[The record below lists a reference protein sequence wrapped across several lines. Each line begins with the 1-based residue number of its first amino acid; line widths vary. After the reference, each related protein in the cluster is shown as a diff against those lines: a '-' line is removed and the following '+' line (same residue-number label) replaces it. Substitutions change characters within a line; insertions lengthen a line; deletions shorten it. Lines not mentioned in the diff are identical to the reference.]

1 MRSTPREA
9 TAAGRTPTSAR
20 KLHTFHAHTDEVM
33 NVAWSPH
40 VPSVFAS
47 GSADRRVNIW
57 DISQIGQEQTP
68 DDAEDGPPEL
78 LFVHGGHMAR
88 IADIGWA
95 PSIEDKWTLVSAGED
110 NVVMIWSPTWRIW
123 ASDEVR
129 PKAGE
134 LERGSKRNAAGRYVS
149 EDDEEE
155 GEEGDEDEDADEEMS
170 GEGDAE
176 EGEHGETDTETGRSA
191 AGAASDAEAS
201 MRSSVAPSEAA
212 SMRSAPKSVRD
223 AMDED

>member
-1 MRSTPREA
+1 MRVTGVE
-9 TAAGRTPTSAR
+9 TASSVVRIAN
-20 KLHTFHAHTDEVM
+20 KLHTFDAHTDEVM
-33 NVAWSPH
+33 HVVWSPH

-88 IADIGWA
+88 VADLGWA
-95 PSIEDKWTLVSAGED
+95 PNVEDKWTLVSAGED
-110 NVVMIWSPTWRIW
+110 NVVMVWSPTWRIW
-123 ASDEVR
+123 ASEEAR
-129 PKAGE
+129 PRAGE
-134 LERGSKRNAAGRYVS
+134 LERSARKGGAPGVFGS
-149 EDDEEE
+149 DEEE
-155 GEEGDEDEDADEEMS
+155 EEEEGDEEMS
-170 GEGDAE
+170 GEGEGE
-176 EGEHGETDTETGRSA
+176 EGPVETDTETGRSG
-191 AGAASDAEAS
+191 AGGAPSDVEGS
-201 MRSSVAPSEAA
+201 TRSSVAPSEAA

>member
-1 MRSTPREA
+1 MRSTAIE
-9 TAAGRTPTSAR
+9 TAGSSKTLSIAN

-33 NVAWSPH
+33 HVAWSPH

-88 IADIGWA
+88 IADLGWA
-95 PSIEDKWTLVSAGED
+95 PNIEDKWTLVSAGED
-110 NVVMIWSPTWRIW
+110 NVVMVWSPTWRIW
-123 ASDEVR
+123 ASDEAR

-134 LERGSKRNAAGRYVS
+134 LERSSRKLGASGKYVS
-149 EDDEEE
+149 DEEE
-155 GEEGDEDEDADEEMS
+155 DEEADEDEDADEEMS
-170 GEGDAE
+170 GEGE
-176 EGEHGETDTETGRSA
+176 EGEEEPGETDTETGRSA
-191 AGAASDAEAS
+191 AGAPSDVEGS
-201 MRSSVAPSEAA
+201 LRSSVAPSEAV

>member
-1 MRSTPREA
+1 MET
-9 TAAGRTPTSAR
+9 TASGKAPSPAN
-20 KLHTFHAHTDEVM
+20 KLHTFEAHTDEVM
-33 NVAWSPH
+33 HVSWSPH

-88 IADIGWA
+88 IADLGWA
-95 PSIEDKWTLVSAGED
+95 PNIEDKWTLVSAGED
-110 NVVMIWSPTWRIW
+110 NVVMVWSPTWRIW

-134 LERGSKRNAAGRYVS
+134 LERSARKGGVGRYATD
-149 EDDEEE
+149 EEEEEEEE
-155 GEEGDEDEDADEEMS
+155 GEEDEDADEEMS
-170 GEGDAE
+170 GEGDGGAE
-176 EGEHGETDTETGRSA
+176 PGETDTETGRSA
-191 AGAASDAEAS
+191 PSVEGS
-201 MRSSVAPSEAA
+201 RSSVAPSEAV
-212 SMRSAPKSVRD
+212 SMRSAAKSVREG
-223 AMDED
+223 MDED